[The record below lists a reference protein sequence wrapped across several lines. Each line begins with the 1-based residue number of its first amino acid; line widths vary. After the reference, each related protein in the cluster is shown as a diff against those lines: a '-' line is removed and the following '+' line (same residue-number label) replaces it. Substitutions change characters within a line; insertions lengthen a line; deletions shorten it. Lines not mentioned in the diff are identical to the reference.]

1 MIDPYYVPHSRV
13 RQGFR
18 PRQPNPF
25 PRGVHLRTRL
35 LAHHGGLVI
44 LAIWHPGRYLGPES
58 EFPKISRKEKKAMK
72 MAEKEAKMAVK
83 DGRRFNVA
91 ESEVS
96 STFAR

>member
-1 MIDPYYVPHSRV
+1 MFRIVEFAK
-13 RQGFR
+13 GFG
-18 PRQPNPF
+18 PENPIPF
-25 PRGVHLRTRL
+25 HEEYIYALDCLPIMV
-35 LAHHGGLVI
+35 ALVI

-96 STFAR
+96 STFAK